1 MQKTSAPQA
10 APAISEPAQ
19 QPTVPP
25 KKAKA
30 RVVRVSLK
38 MPKADHELI
47 AALKKRAAEL
57 NRPAR
62 KSELLRAGLYSLQK
76 LSDANFRKVLDS
88 LAPLKPARQK
98 RSGHDAPTQ

>member
-47 AALKKRAAEL
+47 AALKKRALRNDEDADLDGLKKDGLVDLILQQEL
-57 NRPAR
+57 NLPP
-62 KSELLRAGLYSLQK
+62 
-76 LSDANFRKVLDS
+76 F
-88 LAPLKPARQK
+88 
-98 RSGHDAPTQ
+98 